1 MMPLV
6 LSLTPQ
12 LVHVVTGAYELCTEH
27 SKHFIYLKHRHN
39 YVVNATIVTVTHLNV
54 HRSYIS
60 TGVAFLG

>member
-12 LVHVVTGAYELCTEH
+12 LVHVVTGAHELCSKN
-27 SKHFIYLKHRHN
+27 SKHFIYLKHCHN
-39 YVVNATIVTVTHLNV
+39 YVVKAAILTVTHHNV